1 MNQEG
6 SITIN
11 DILDLAKTYLHE
23 EKNIHFV
30 RLNSGT
36 TRVEAHKF
44 YRTNGYRDDKEQK
57 RFIKRI

>member
-23 EKNIHFV
+23 EKNIHLIEKAFLIAKKNMMV
-30 RLNSGT
+30 KCVNRENHMFNILLKL
-36 TRVEAHKF
+36 HIF
-44 YRTNGYRDDKEQK
+44 
-57 RFIKRI
+57 

>member
-23 EKNIHFV
+23 EKNIHLIEKAFLIAKEKHDGQM
-30 RLNSGT
+30 RKSGEPY
-36 TRVEAHKF
+36 VQHPL
-44 YRTNGYRDDKEQK
+44 
-57 RFIKRI
+57 

>member
-23 EKNIHFV
+23 EKKYS
-30 RLNSGT
+30 L
-36 TRVEAHKF
+36 
-44 YRTNGYRDDKEQK
+44 D
-57 RFIKRI
+57 